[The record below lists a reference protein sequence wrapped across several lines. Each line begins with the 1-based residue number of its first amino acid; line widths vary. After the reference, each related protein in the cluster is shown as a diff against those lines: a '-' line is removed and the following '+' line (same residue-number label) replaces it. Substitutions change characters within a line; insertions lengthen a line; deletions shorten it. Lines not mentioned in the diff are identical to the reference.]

1 LIIKGVVKSLT
12 KLDKIVY
19 TRIGFTYNDN
29 WHSIFE
35 ADDSSTNYQ
44 TETID
49 PLVTFLNAYN
59 ISGIFINIDTI
70 YVSKIENNL
79 IKS

>member
-1 LIIKGVVKSLT
+1 MIKGIVTSLT
-12 KLDKIVY
+12 KLNKIVY
-19 TRIGFTYNDN
+19 TRIGFQYTDN
-29 WHSIFE
+29 WPSILE
-35 ADDSSTNYQ
+35 VYESSTNYQ

-59 ISGIFINIDTI
+59 ISGIFIKMFTI